1 MNNFYFKDYESLMTE
16 WNRLDK
22 LRKSLKSRSPM
33 ILKLLGNYKKEYST
47 IDGSK
52 HMKVV
57 DGKLVRWDTRTDKP
71 FDRKTAVEYVTKQ
84 YNKEYYGT
92 ETPDKDFE
100 YVDTLKKYY
109 ELKGYKEGT
118 YKFIP
123 GGDTSALNSFAARN
137 KLNIFGQREVTEGGK
152 TGLDIKIDDKL
163 KDLVKDSGL
172 IFEDTSYFDKNIDAI
187 LNKNTE
193 TSVSLKDASVN
204 PRTKLLTST
213 NIALDKSVNSNL
225 TRELAINPI
234 DA

>member
-22 LRKSLKSRSPM
+22 LRKSLKSRSPS

-57 DGKLVRWDTRTDKP
+57 DGKLVRWDTRTDKA
-71 FDRKTAVEYVTKQ
+71 FDRKTAVEYVINQ

-118 YKFIP
+118 YKFTP
-123 GGDTSALNSFAARN
+123 GGSTSALNSFEARN
-137 KLNIFGQREVTEGGK
+137 KLNIFGQREVTEGGQ
-152 TGLDIKIDDKL
+152 TGLDIKIDNKL
-163 KDLVKDSGL
+163 KGLVKDSGS

-193 TSVSLKDASVN
+193 NSVSLKDGSVN
-204 PRTKLLTST
+204 NRTKLLTSS

-225 TRELAINPI
+225 TRELAINPV